1 MVKVDSLYVTDVKI
15 FKLIFYRY
23 SYFYK
28 LLPLLLSGLSDD
40 MPDINKHSR
49 QLMDQ
54 VGKENNHL

>member
-28 LLPLLLSGLSDD
+28 LLPLLLTGLSDD